1 MIIGST
7 ANGGVVNSWRYEG
20 VSRSSRQKMGA
31 QHQRRRLEELVR
43 YGLATIASAAVS
55 FGLPVALHEIVGL
68 GDTLAVG
75 IGLICAFALNFVS
88 IRLFVF
94 RSAGVIKRQLIGFL
108 ISSGFFRLAE
118 LWVFLLLTKLGT
130 NYAVALIIT
139 LVCSFA
145 AKFAVQKYLIF
156 TRPDRG
162 DNHPLLERR

>member
-1 MIIGST
+1 MVS
-7 ANGGVVNSWRYEG
+7 
-20 VSRSSRQKMGA
+20 SRSSRRKAGA
-31 QHQRRRLEELVR
+31 LHQWRRLEELIR
-43 YGLATIASAAVS
+43 YGLATMASAAIS

-68 GDTLAVG
+68 ADTSSVG

-94 RSAGVIKRQLIGFL
+94 RSDGVIKRQLIGFL
-108 ISSGFFRLAE
+108 ISTGLFRLAE
-118 LWVFLLLTKLGT
+118 FWGFLLLTKLGT

-156 TRPDRG
+156 TRPNRG